1 MANTNYLR
9 HIAAHIQLLQIRKQA
24 RRNRAKLIDST
35 RAANGYDRKT
45 QDRRRIESTETGGRI
60 GVVSTIA
67 RHKSDELVQKG

>member
-45 QDRRRIESTETGGRI
+45 QDRRRIESTETGGRT